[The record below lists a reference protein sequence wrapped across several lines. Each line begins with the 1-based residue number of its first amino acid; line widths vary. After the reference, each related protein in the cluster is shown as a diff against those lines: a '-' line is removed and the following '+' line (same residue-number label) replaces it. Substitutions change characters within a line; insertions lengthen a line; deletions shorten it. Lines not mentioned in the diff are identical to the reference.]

1 MKEFVDEIFYKS
13 FSLAQPKFDVKMIIL
28 RKLTILDSLLYPIE
42 KKITKKYSDFDNWIR
57 WYRILKF
64 IQKVVTKFKGK
75 PLKIYS

>member
-42 KKITKKYSDFDNWIR
+42 KKITKKYSDFDKTSNSNPDED
-57 WYRILKF
+57 L
-64 IQKVVTKFKGK
+64 
-75 PLKIYS
+75 